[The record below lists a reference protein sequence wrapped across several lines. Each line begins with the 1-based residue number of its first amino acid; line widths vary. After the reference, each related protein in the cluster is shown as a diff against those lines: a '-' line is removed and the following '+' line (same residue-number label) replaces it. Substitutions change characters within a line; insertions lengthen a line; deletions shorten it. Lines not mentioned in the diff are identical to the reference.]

1 MSKKDEHEHPVEK
14 VLGTGAA
21 GDPGNPAVGAAPLT
35 QQPVELEGDAVRDV
49 TLPTTEKEDKK

>member
-21 GDPGNPAVGAAPLT
+21 GDPGDPAVGAAPLT
-35 QQPVELEGDAVRDV
+35 QLPVELRGDAVRDV
-49 TLPTTEKEDKK
+49 TLPEKEEKK